1 MENHI
6 YLIGSVGFILTVLTV
21 IMFKVFRYLYKFDKL
36 YRYFIKSV
44 SEEDPE
50 KTRTIFTILRK
61 ELPPI
66 NGECPTKEE
75 LDNLE

>member
-44 SEEDPE
+44 SEGNQD
-50 KTRTIFTILRK
+50 KNKTIFTVLR
-61 ELPPI
+61 EGLPPI